1 MNLQIK
7 VVRDVDGR
15 WLAGVAELPGVL
27 VDGQTRKE
35 AITRVTQ
42 VARRVLA
49 EQQEQERI
57 VPKVVSFRL
66 PDDDLEAA
74 A

>member
-1 MNLQIK
+1 
-7 VVRDVDGR
+7 
-15 WLAGVAELPGVL
+15 VL
-27 VDGQTRKE
+27 VDGPTRKE
-35 AITRVTQ
+35 AIARVTQ

-49 EQQEQERI
+49 EQQEQDRI
-57 VPKVVSFRL
+57 VPEVVSFRP

>member
-1 MNLQIK
+1 VEFQIK

-27 VDGQTRKE
+27 VDGPTRKE
-35 AITRVTQ
+35 AIARAMQ